1 MKLYLLVLCLLLSF
15 QCSGLLCSSICLPGS
30 CSGITDT
37 TCTNCATDWS
47 FASNTCSLASSSPFL
62 LAGKSSDLTG
72 GSSAI
77 TILPAGTYT
86 CGSYSFNGRFNCNV
100 NLQVSM
106 PAGITIPHYAAQ
118 VIVWVVLLDSTTW
131 SNIDVISITDG
142 NSTTKTQL
150 MGNFD
155 GSEAACNAKT
165 QNYFRLVLDFPH
177 INSTGSAILVDIINN
192 STGGSCKW
200 GLK

>member
-1 MKLYLLVLCLLLSF
+1 MKLYLLVVCLLLSF
-15 QCSGLLCSSICLPGS
+15 QCSGLMCSSICLPGS

-47 FASNTCSLASSSPFL
+47 YASNTCSLSSSAYVL
-62 LAGKSSDLTG
+62 VGKSADLSG
-72 GSSAI
+72 GSSAV
-77 TILPAGTYT
+77 TLLPAGTNS
-86 CGSYSFNGRFNCNV
+86 CGSYNFNGRFNCNA

-106 PAGITIPHYAAQ
+106 PSGITIPHYAAQ
-118 VIVWVVLLDSTTW
+118 VIVWVILLDSTTW
-131 SNIDVISITDG
+131 TNADMITITYG

-155 GSEAACNAKT
+155 GQDNDCNGKT
-165 QNYFRLVLDFPH
+165 QNYYRLVFDFSH
-177 INSTGSAILVDIINN
+177 INSTGTAIFVDIINN
-192 STGGSCKW
+192 SSGGSCKW